1 MSIEEI
7 RELFPYLNLG
17 KIYLN
22 HAALS
27 PLPQPVIDHANLFL
41 TRRSQTS
48 IDDMNQWAA
57 DTHEAKAKLGILL
70 NAQPERFAFF
80 EATATA
86 LNILAQGIT
95 WQPGDRI
102 LIDHVELPSDIMP
115 LLNLRHYGVE
125 IDFLPSTKTVSSTN
139 NIIAAITPKTKLVH
153 LNAVHYLN
161 GYRTNLKT
169 IGEYTSQNG
178 IIFSVDASQAVGA
191 LQIDL
196 EDSKIDF
203 LSCGTQKWLFGLM
216 GLAFIYITPEL
227 QRNITLKFNHWST
240 FGMHSSLLDYNLDH
254 NNSADSLQNGTINI
268 IGVNALIGA
277 LNMLLTYGPS
287 KIENRIIEHTIY
299 TIEQFHQIGIKPVC
313 GKYKITNLSG
323 IISFKSPKSKLI
335 YKRLTEEKIS
345 TSLREGYVRL
355 SHHFYN
361 TTGELDQAIAIIKSC

>member
-7 RELFPYLNLG
+7 REQFPYLKLG

-41 TRRSQTS
+41 KRRSETS
-48 IDDMNQWAA
+48 IDDMNQWTA
-57 DTHEAKAKLGILL
+57 DTQEAKSKLGILL
-70 NAQPERFAFF
+70 NAQPDRFAFF

-86 LNILAQGIT
+86 LNILAQGIS
-95 WQPGDRI
+95 WEAGDRI
-102 LIDHVELPSDIMP
+102 LIDHIELPSDILP
-115 LLNLRHYGVE
+115 LLKLRDQGVE
-125 IDFLPSTKTVSSTN
+125 IDFLHSTKAVASSN
-139 NIIAAITPKTKLVH
+139 NIIAAITSRTKLVPV
-153 LNAVHYLN
+153 NAFHYIN
-161 GYRTNLKT
+161 GYRTELKT
-169 IGEYTSQNG
+169 IGEYTSQNN
-178 IIFSVDASQAVGA
+178 IIFSVDATQALGA
-191 LQIDL
+191 LNIDC
-196 EDSKIDF
+196 EECKIDF
-203 LSCGTQKWLFGLM
+203 LTCGTQKWLLGLM

-240 FGMHSSLLDYNLDH
+240 FGTHSSLLDYNLDH

-277 LNMLLTYGPS
+277 LNMLLSYGPS

-313 GKYKITNLSG
+313 GKYKLSNLSG

-335 YKRLTEEKIS
+335 YKKLTEEKIS

-361 TTGELDQAIAIIKSC
+361 TTGELDQAIEIIKSC